1 MVSQIYFFFN
11 LRVKDKGSCSKTS
24 LYWQNQHSVLQYTT
38 SPSFFE
44 TTFPKAPLRLQE
56 AT

>member
-24 LYWQNQHSVLQYTT
+24 LYWQNQHSVLQYAT

-56 AT
+56 DT